1 MDLLLTDSRHGRR
14 SPERSAIKHRRKSQS
29 NEISPLNRQSW
40 SPERHQGRHRRSPIV
55 LNSLSPHASIR
66 PSSHRNALFKHR
78 REDNVSVERD
88 FLPDRAGD
96 RRTRRHRQAA
106 EEKEIS
112 QRKRDGQ
119 KPFYLTL
126 DAEGKPYGVGKP
138 AWVAEIGKLAI
149 GLDASCTN
157 IRSQTYE
164 AVTNFKARLNDNFE
178 YSGTLNDDYLR
189 SMMGK
194 AVTKKRGE
202 LIALINKGGTQP
214 LHIDHEVWER
224 LVKLA
229 ASRQRQEKSEQGRYA
244 NACHISFGRI
254 GSRGINGVRERL
266 REQLNRSPD
275 PDEMEFELSRDK
287 GYGRYKTKRGLVKLE
302 EESPDPSTAENSM
315 QSPSRLPLSEQ
326 LNSDSAHA
334 GRQKGH
340 QRANNKVIV
349 TQQQP

>member
-1 MDLLLTDSRHGRR
+1 M
-14 SPERSAIKHRRKSQS
+14 
-29 NEISPLNRQSW
+29 
-40 SPERHQGRHRRSPIV
+40 
-55 LNSLSPHASIR
+55 
-66 PSSHRNALFKHR
+66 
-78 REDNVSVERD
+78 SVERD
-88 FLPDRAGD
+88 FLPDQAVD

-106 EEKEIS
+106 QEKEIT
-112 QRKRDGQ
+112 QRKRDGK

-138 AWVAEIGKLAI
+138 AWVAEIGKVAI

-244 NACHISFGRI
+244 NACRRSFGRT
-254 GSRGINGVRERL
+254 GSRGINGVKERL

-326 LNSDSAHA
+326 LNNDSTHA

-349 TQQQP
+349 IQ